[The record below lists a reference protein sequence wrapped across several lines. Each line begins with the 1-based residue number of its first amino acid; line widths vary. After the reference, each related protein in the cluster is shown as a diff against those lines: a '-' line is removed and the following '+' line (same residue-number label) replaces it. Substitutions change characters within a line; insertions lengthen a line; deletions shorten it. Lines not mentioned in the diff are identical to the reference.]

1 MASALLKLTDVQVG
15 VSATTTNNFTMYQPT
30 TPDGTVRWGVGNSG
44 SVTDIVTLNSSG
56 YTGIGTSSPSAKL
69 HVNSGATDE
78 VARFE
83 GTGSPFI
90 SIYDTNVRQ
99 FYAYS
104 GSDFQ
109 LMVDT
114 NKNLSFG
121 TNSATQMTLD
131 TSGNL
136 GLGVTPSAWAS
147 FKALELKTNAF
158 ISWQGGGSGFG
169 SINYNAYYNGGYK
182 RIGTDY
188 ASQYYQQTGC
198 HFFGSAG
205 SGSAGSAVTF
215 SPTLTINANGALALQ
230 GATIAATGVG
240 ITFPATQS
248 ASSDANTLDDYEE
261 GSWTPVPKFG
271 GANVGMSYSSTGKY
285 TKIGNLVFVEANF
298 AITTN
303 GSSTGNVTIE
313 GLPFTSSANAY
324 AGELIG
330 DGFTF
335 TGASISAVIESSG
348 TVINLAIQTGGTGS
362 LGGYSYM
369 QQSAISTGGKRIC
382 MTYLT

>member
-1 MASALLKLTDVQVG
+1 
-15 VSATTTNNFTMYQPT
+15 
-30 TPDGTVRWGVGNSG
+30 
-44 SVTDIVTLNSSG
+44 
-56 YTGIGTSSPSAKL
+56 
-69 HVNSGATDE
+69 

-261 GSWTPVPKFG
+261 GTWTPVLSAASGSAG
-271 GANVGMSYSSTGKY
+271 GYSTQNGRY
-285 TKIGNLVFVEANF
+285 TKIGNVVKVSGYIQLSSV
-298 AITTN
+298 
-303 GSSTGNVTIE
+303 GSLSGGIFFT
-313 GLPFTSSANAY
+313 GLPFATNSVTANSYQKGSVRFNGLNALSSPATGLMGLYSPPGATSAFV
-324 AGELIG
+324 
-330 DGFTF
+330 D
-335 TGASISAVIESSG
+335 
-348 TVINLAIQTGGTGS
+348 
-362 LGGYSYM
+362 LG
-369 QQSAISTGGKRIC
+369 ISTGISSVSASVLVSSTDAIIEF
-382 MTYLT
+382 TYLAAT